1 MVDNEFVD
9 KTALRALNSKVVRSY
24 SMYFVGLGAAAAVGG
39 ALVALADPKIAL
51 PALFILVGAATIA
64 LGMFVG
70 RHSAIVRPF
79 AGHAR
84 AFWSVLALVLL
95 ATVVAIVAWPGHQ
108 WLGWITAALALGDG
122 LAVGHLVNRAGEAQ
136 E

>member
-1 MVDNEFVD
+1 M
-9 KTALRALNSKVVRSY
+9 
-24 SMYFVGLGAAAAVGG
+24 
-39 ALVALADPKIAL
+39 
-51 PALFILVGAATIA
+51 FILVGAVTIA

-70 RHSAIVRPF
+70 RHSAIVLPF
-79 AGHAR
+79 AAHAR

-95 ATVVAIVAWPGHQ
+95 ATVVSIVAWPGHQ

-122 LAVGHLVNRAGEAQ
+122 LATGHLVNRAGEAQ